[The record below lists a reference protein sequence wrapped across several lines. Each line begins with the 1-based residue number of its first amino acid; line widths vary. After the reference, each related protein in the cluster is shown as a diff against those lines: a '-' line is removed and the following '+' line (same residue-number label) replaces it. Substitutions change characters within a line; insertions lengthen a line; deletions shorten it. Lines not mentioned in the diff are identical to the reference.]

1 MSSRKLGEATNDY
14 LRRQKK
20 GWLDP
25 EIESLVYALNDT
37 GVVDTIYSCQGHFS
51 LGPGS
56 FCHHNQKAQIHFHVI
71 DLEKASS
78 LCEDILSTVLFD
90 DLDVTVQQYVVKG
103 EDDFEIQWSL
113 EYRPIE
119 YWCINPQDQ
128 GVYVAI
134 SERWNEKRVRG
145 LLREA
150 FDKTIEVCRKYQKS
164 NKGKRLSGKIR

>member
-1 MSSRKLGEATNDY
+1 MSSRKLGEATNNY
-14 LRRQKK
+14 LRRQTK

-37 GVVDTIYSCQGHFS
+37 GIVDTIYSCQGHFS
-51 LGPGS
+51 LGPSS

-71 DLEKASS
+71 DLEQASY

-113 EYRPIE
+113 EYRPIG
-119 YWCINPQDQ
+119 YWCIKPQDQ

-134 SERWNEKRVRG
+134 SEQWNEKRARS

-150 FDKTIEVCRKYQKS
+150 FDKTIDVCRKHQQS
-164 NKGKRLSGKIR
+164 NKRKRLSTKIK